1 MPGIT
6 PRSYRVG
13 LSSSSE
19 ARLQSSALADGPNEA
34 VLAGSPGVPEGTVAS
49 AEHAEGATASEQADD
64 SVETDG
70 LRTAAVIGTSLL
82 PGPVARSPETL
93 LTR

>member
-1 MPGIT
+1 
-6 PRSYRVG
+6 VG

-34 VLAGSPGVPEGTVAS
+34 VLAGSPGVPEGTGAS
-49 AEHAEGATASEQADD
+49 AEHAEGTAASEQADD

-82 PGPVARSPETL
+82 RGPVARSPETL